1 MVKGKGFTRT
11 GPDAA
16 AKFLEKKGEGFRTKH
31 AGGLKANVDE
41 VVVFSAGSHTWPSSA
56 VLPALPCTNP
66 KAKAMWE
73 GTRVSA
79 RACSIS
85 H

>member
-56 VLPALPCTNP
+56 VLPALPPIQKPRQCGKGP
-66 KAKAMWE
+66 EYQGM
-73 GTRVSA
+73 
-79 RACSIS
+79 
-85 H
+85 